1 MDYGCPLHRYSEIY
15 FYIGTQ
21 VDAKS
26 DAADLRVSYLDEKNV
41 TLGSYVLKDFDCDW
55 H

>member
-1 MDYGCPLHRYSEIY
+1 MEYGCPLIRYSEIN

-26 DAADLRVSYLDEKNV
+26 DATELRVSYLDEKNV
-41 TLGSYVLKDFDCDW
+41 ILGSYILKDFSCDW